1 MSSSYLVECHEGS
14 VTKVPN
20 FYQSQGYK
28 YKELQGQPKNLKCK
42 YFPIQKLHLF
52 KEGNKTFRYL
62 FSQTS
67 GGRRDQSYP
76 QWYPR
81 QYSVRTVKVLCKY
94 CGTTIGTIGL
104 PACIQD
110 NSVLLSICGMYRISG
125 NIFQYLVVV
134 PM

>member
-1 MSSSYLVECHEGS
+1 MKAQYQKSQIF
-14 VTKVPN
+14 TKVKGTSIKS
-20 FYQSQGYK
+20 YKASQ
-28 YKELQGQPKNLKCK
+28 KNLKCK
-42 YFPIQKLHLF
+42 YFPFQKLHLF

-81 QYSVRTVKVLCKY
+81 QYSVCTVKVLCTY

-104 PACIQD
+104 PACIQHY
-110 NSVLLSICGMYRISG
+110 SVLL
-125 NIFQYLVVV
+125 
-134 PM
+134 

>member
-1 MSSSYLVECHEGS
+1 MSSSYWINVMKAQS
-14 VTKVPN
+14 QKSQIFTKVKGTSIKS
-20 FYQSQGYK
+20 YKASQK
-28 YKELQGQPKNLKCK
+28 ISNANI
-42 YFPIQKLHLF
+42 FLF
-52 KEGNKTFRYL
+52 RNSTFSKKATKTFRYL

-81 QYSVRTVKVLCKY
+81 WYSVRTVKVLCTY